1 MLVLGL
7 IAANIVR
14 VALLAALAA
23 AFFYYRSVRNPSGN
37 FLPWARNSYH
47 LATISLISSSAIF
60 LYLIITHQF
69 QYKYVWEYSST
80 TLPLPLLI
88 STFYAGQ
95 EGSFTLWALYTSV
108 IGLILMLY
116 SSRRN
121 YEGEAMSVYSL
132 ILAFLMLMLV
142 VKNPFAFIWDSF
154 PADLIKSG
162 PIPAGLTNVVVLD
175 AAKNIWAQFPN
186 EGRGLNPLLQNY
198 WMVIHPQILF
208 TGFSSMAVPYTLAV
222 AALWKRDYTSWIRV
236 ATPWAVFGSMVLGTG
251 IIMGGYWAYETLGW
265 GGFWGWDPVE
275 NSSLIPWLLC
285 VASIHTALNQRKSGA
300 FVKTNFVFSLLT
312 FLMALYSTFLTR
324 SGVLGDTSVH
334 SFVDPGMW
342 VYWLLLGFIT
352 VFTAIGFGIFFLRM
366 REMPKVPVKHSYLS
380 REFAL
385 FLGAFTLSFVA
396 LFVAI
401 GTSSPLITTLLK
413 GKASAV
419 EVAYYVKTNLP
430 LGIVIC
436 LLSGLGQLL
445 WWKHSNAGSFLK
457 SMLKPAALSL
467 AVTLM
472 VFFMLG
478 SEDALILLFTFC
490 AAFSLFSNL
499 QVGYGVFMGNPKFVG
514 GSIAHIGIAV
524 MCLGFVTS
532 SRYDTKAT
540 VSLERGKPVETL
552 GYRLTYLGYKEI
564 DSERYAFNVQVEHGS
579 IKKIVS
585 PLMRFNTQE
594 NATIRNPDI
603 INFISR
609 DFYVSPVTV
618 QEGGQA
624 QEVPLRLMKG
634 ATERIK
640 GLEIEFQG
648 FDFSGDQ
655 RAAMT
660 EGKEFFIS
668 AKLWISDG
676 KQKKD
681 VELKMKSGPSGAEF
695 IPTPFVS
702 SDGQS
707 YEFTIRQMMPSQDDP
722 AKSAVEV
729 NVKLPVDDSTP
740 KKEETLVIEAS
751 VKPMIN
757 LVWAGTI
764 TLIIGFLLTISRRSE
779 EAHRQGD
786 KWEGE

>member
-1 MLVLGL
+1 
-7 IAANIVR
+7 
-14 VALLAALAA
+14 
-23 AFFYYRSVRNPSGN
+23 
-37 FLPWARNSYH
+37 
-47 LATISLISSSAIF
+47 
-60 LYLIITHQF
+60 
-69 QYKYVWEYSST
+69 
-80 TLPLPLLI
+80 
-88 STFYAGQ
+88 
-95 EGSFTLWALYTSV
+95 
-108 IGLILMLY
+108 
-116 SSRRN
+116 
-121 YEGEAMSVYSL
+121 
-132 ILAFLMLMLV
+132 
-142 VKNPFAFIWDSF
+142 
-154 PADLIKSG
+154 
-162 PIPAGLTNVVVLD
+162 
-175 AAKNIWAQFPN
+175 
-186 EGRGLNPLLQNY
+186 
-198 WMVIHPQILF
+198 
-208 TGFSSMAVPYTLAV
+208 
-222 AALWKRDYTSWIRV
+222 
-236 ATPWAVFGSMVLGTG
+236 
-251 IIMGGYWAYETLGW
+251 
-265 GGFWGWDPVE
+265 
-275 NSSLIPWLLC
+275 
-285 VASIHTALNQRKSGA
+285 
-300 FVKTNFVFSLLT
+300 
-312 FLMALYSTFLTR
+312 
-324 SGVLGDTSVH
+324 
-334 SFVDPGMW
+334 
-342 VYWLLLGFIT
+342 
-352 VFTAIGFGIFFLRM
+352 
-366 REMPKVPVKHSYLS
+366 
-380 REFAL
+380 
-385 FLGAFTLSFVA
+385 
-396 LFVAI
+396 
-401 GTSSPLITTLLK
+401 
-413 GKASAV
+413 
-419 EVAYYVKTNLP
+419 
-430 LGIVIC
+430 
-436 LLSGLGQLL
+436 
-445 WWKHSNAGSFLK
+445 
-457 SMLKPAALSL
+457 
-467 AVTLM
+467 
-472 VFFMLG
+472 
-478 SEDALILLFTFC
+478 
-490 AAFSLFSNL
+490 
-499 QVGYGVFMGNPKFVG
+499 
-514 GSIAHIGIAV
+514 
-524 MCLGFVTS
+524 
-532 SRYDTKAT
+532 